1 MSAEDRLRAVALA
14 LPGVE
19 ERETWGKP
27 TFWVAGRLILT
38 LAPDGSSATIKA
50 SLDDQAALVATDPR
64 TFTAA
69 AYLGRY
75 GWVTVRL
82 DRGSP
87 NELEHLAVDAR
98 STEPASPQVVALPV
112 KPVQPARN
120 IYTAMRSGSAH
131 APHIAAVAEALS
143 TVAKLRPLP
152 SDVLEGPPRQ

>member
-27 TFWVAGRLILT
+27 TFWVAGRLFLT
-38 LAPDGSSATIKA
+38 LAPDGSSATMKA
-50 SLDDQAALVATDPR
+50 SLDDLAALVATDPG

-82 DRGSP
+82 DRGGP
-87 NELEHLAVDAR
+87 DELEHLAVDAWR
-98 STEPASPQVVALPV
+98 RRAPQRLAEQRRAGRPSP
-112 KPVQPARN
+112 
-120 IYTAMRSGSAH
+120 SGGHRDVS
-131 APHIAAVAEALS
+131 
-143 TVAKLRPLP
+143 PL
-152 SDVLEGPPRQ
+152 